1 MMLHDMVIDTME
13 PANLKTLSGLHCS
26 FLSGWSVPVQPG
38 SCPFHRHRGF
48 EIVYHRGVRGTVY
61 AEDGQKIDFVSGSW
75 VIHPPGQAHF
85 QTSLTGG
92 EDICIHLAV
101 NGPLPEQLRVM
112 RYIKG
117 TTDRSLAGDS
127 AFLLKPAPRMNSLQQ
142 AVYDHRGTALLLA
155 LLAQSLQPSS
165 SAEAAGTLQWYA
177 AEACRIILNEF
188 NTIRRTQDIAA
199 RIGIS
204 DHYLRHIFKDR
215 YQTGIKDFITSTRL
229 ARAKNLLTNSTLP
242 LKAIADYCGFAS
254 ERHLCTAFKNAYNI
268 SPGTFR
274 SAGQK

>member
-1 MMLHDMVIDTME
+1 MILHDMVIDAAT
-13 PANLKTLSGLHCS
+13 LKALSGLHCS

-61 AEDGQKIDFVSGSW
+61 ADDGKQIDFVPGSW

-85 QTSLTGG
+85 QTSHTSGKDL
-92 EDICIHLAV
+92 CIHLAV
-101 NGPLPEQLRVM
+101 NGALPEPLRVM
-112 RYIKG
+112 RYINN
-117 TTDRSLAGDS
+117 TTDKSMAADL
-127 AFLLKPAPRMNSLQQ
+127 AFLLKPVPRMNSLQQ

-155 LLAQSLQPSS
+155 LLEQSLQPASS
-165 SAEAAGTLQWYA
+165 SEAIGSSQWYA

-188 NTIRRTQDIAA
+188 NTLRKTQDIAA

-215 YQTGIKDFITSTRL
+215 YQTGIKDFIIFTRL
-229 ARAKNLLTNSTLP
+229 ARAENLLENSTLP
-242 LKAIADYCGFAS
+242 LKAIAGDCGFAS
-254 ERHLCTAFKNAYNI
+254 ERHLCTVFKKI
-268 SPGTFR
+268 RGLSPGAFR
-274 SAGQK
+274 ANASG

>member
-1 MMLHDMVIDTME
+1 MVIDTMDS
-13 PANLKTLSGLHCS
+13 ALLKTLAGLHCI

-61 AEDGQKIDFVSGSW
+61 AEDGLQIDFGSGSW

-85 QTSLTGG
+85 QTSHTGG
-92 EDICIHLAV
+92 EDICIDLAV
-101 NGPLPEQLRVM
+101 NGQLPESLLVM
-112 RYIKG
+112 RYIKS
-117 TTDRSLAGDS
+117 TTDKSLAADLN
-127 AFLLKPAPRMNSLQQ
+127 FLMKPAPHLNSLQQ

-155 LLAQSLQPSS
+155 LLEHSLQPAS
-165 SAEAAGTLQWYA
+165 SAEAAGTRQWYA
-177 AEACRIILNEF
+177 SEACRIILNEF
-188 NTIRRTQDIAA
+188 NTLRRTQDIAA

-229 ARAKNLLTNSTLP
+229 ARAKNLLTNSNLP

-254 ERHLCTAFKNAYNI
+254 ERHLCTAFKKAYNI

-274 SAGQK
+274 TAGQK

>member
-1 MMLHDMVIDTME
+1 MLHYMVIDTMDSE
-13 PANLKTLSGLHCS
+13 LLKTLAGLHCS
-26 FLSGWSVPVQPG
+26 FLSGWSVPVRPG

-48 EIVYHRGVRGTVY
+48 EIVYHRGVCGTVY

-75 VIHPPGQAHF
+75 VIHPPEQAHF
-85 QTSLTGG
+85 QTSHTGG
-92 EDICIHLAV
+92 EDICIDLAV
-101 NGPLPEQLRVM
+101 NGPLPESLRVM
-112 RYIKG
+112 RYIKS
-117 TTDRSLAGDS
+117 TTDKSLAGDL
-127 AFLLKPAPRMNSLQQ
+127 AFLLKPAPHMNSLQQ

-155 LLAQSLQPSS
+155 LLEHSLQPAS
-165 SAEAAGTLQWYA
+165 SAEAAGTRQWYA

-188 NTIRRTQDIAA
+188 NTLRRTQDIAA

-229 ARAKNLLTNSTLP
+229 ARAKNLLTNSNLP